1 LESYLSAKFAPPR
14 MAQVDVVNVEATGP
28 DVVPNENQSCID
40 LAALKE
46 KKPGECVTV
55 NGTCVPAAALEKF
68 VSDWQTL
75 KDGSV
80 AGPPP
85 APPKTPL
92 NALLKAL
99 LAEAIGT
106 GLIVIFGCGSVCAT
120 LSGAYSGIWQV
131 AAVWGLGVSL
141 AIYCT
146 AEASGAHLNP
156 AVTLAFRLVRP
167 EAHQMTWVKS
177 AQYVVA
183 QMLGAMLAGAL
194 NLLIYGSTIAAFER
208 ENGIQRGEPKSILS
222 ASAFGEY
229 FPNPG
234 LTKEWGSGP
243 YVQEDVSVFG
253 ALMTEA
259 WGTFILAFVI
269 FGITNSGNKVLGS
282 MERVGVP
289 FTIGMT
295 VAVLLPLYAPI
306 TQAGWN
312 PARDFGPRIIAALGG
327 WGEVAIPGPRNGFWI
342 YIVGPCLGAPVGAF
356 LAEKILWR

>member
-1 LESYLSAKFAPPR
+1 
-14 MAQVDVVNVEATGP
+14 MAQVDVITVENSEQR
-28 DVVPNENQSCID
+28 DVVPNETQGCLD
-40 LAALKE
+40 LKE
-46 KKPGECVTV
+46 KKPGECVKV
-55 NGTCVPAAALEKF
+55 NGVSVPASALEKF
-68 VSDWQTL
+68 VNEWQTL
-75 KDGSV
+75 KEGET
-80 AGPPP
+80 APP
-85 APPKTPL
+85 APATAPNAS
-92 NALLKAL
+92 NALFRAL

-120 LSGAYSGIWQV
+120 LSGAYSGVWQV

-141 AIYCT
+141 AIYST

-156 AVTLAFRLVRP
+156 AITLAFQLVRP
-167 EAHQMTWVKS
+167 SAHQMTWLKS
-177 AQYVVA
+177 AQYVLA
-183 QMLGAMLAGAL
+183 QLLGAMLAGAL

-208 ENGIQRGEPKSILS
+208 ENGITRGEAKSILS

-243 YVQEDVSVFG
+243 YALEDVSVLG
-253 ALMTEA
+253 ALLTEA

-269 FGITNSGNKVLGS
+269 FGITNGGNKVLGS

-312 PARDFGPRIIAALGG
+312 PARDFGPRVIAALGG
-327 WGEVAIPGPRNGFWI
+327 WGEVAIPGPRTLALGTDRDPMELYPLVTMERSAIFNG
-342 YIVGPCLGAPVGAF
+342 
-356 LAEKILWR
+356 

>member
-1 LESYLSAKFAPPR
+1 
-14 MAQVDVVNVEATGP
+14 MAQVDVITVENSEQR
-28 DVVPNENQSCID
+28 DVVPNETQGCLD
-40 LAALKE
+40 LKE
-46 KKPGECVTV
+46 KKPGECVKV
-55 NGTCVPAAALEKF
+55 NGVSVPASALEKF
-68 VSDWQTL
+68 VNEWQTL
-75 KDGSV
+75 KEGET
-80 AGPPP
+80 APP
-85 APPKTPL
+85 APATAPNAS
-92 NALLKAL
+92 NALFRAL

-120 LSGAYSGIWQV
+120 LSGAYSGVWQV

-141 AIYCT
+141 AIYST

-156 AVTLAFRLVRP
+156 AITLAFQLVRP
-167 EAHQMTWVKS
+167 SAHQMTWLKS
-177 AQYVVA
+177 AQYVLA
-183 QMLGAMLAGAL
+183 QLLGAMLAGAL

-208 ENGIQRGEPKSILS
+208 ENGITRGEAKSILS

-243 YVQEDVSVFG
+243 YALEDVSVLG
-253 ALMTEA
+253 ALLTEA

-269 FGITNSGNKVLGS
+269 FGITNGGNKVLGS

-312 PARDFGPRIIAALGG
+312 PARDFGPRVIAALGG

-342 YIVGPCLGAPVGAF
+342 YIVGPCLGAPLGAF
-356 LAEKILWR
+356 LAEKILWK